1 VLSIYA
7 FLSFWV
13 VLQFL
18 THLSAPVAPIHPV
31 HLTTEYTPLGRDREV
46 VNHTP
51 VKKPQPPSAPFHLQ
65 QTGTPGSAARSS
77 TPIQQASGDAITT
90 TVQAIAD
97 TSNSDVKPESTKVE
111 DGVDPKT
118 LPSVRALSN
127 APALN
132 PSAPGMLDGRSIYEV
147 DIASLESKA
156 WRR

>member
-1 VLSIYA
+1 M
-7 FLSFWV
+7 
-13 VLQFL
+13 
-18 THLSAPVAPIHPV
+18 
-31 HLTTEYTPLGRDREV
+31 
-46 VNHTP
+46 
-51 VKKPQPPSAPFHLQ
+51 
-65 QTGTPGSAARSS
+65 
-77 TPIQQASGDAITT
+77 
-90 TVQAIAD
+90 TVQTISD
-97 TSNSDVKPESTKVE
+97 TSNPDVRPEFTKVME

>member
-1 VLSIYA
+1 M
-7 FLSFWV
+7 
-13 VLQFL
+13 
-18 THLSAPVAPIHPV
+18 
-31 HLTTEYTPLGRDREV
+31 HLTTEYTPLGRDREA

-51 VKKPQPPSAPFHLQ
+51 VKKPQPASAPSHLQ
-65 QTGTPGSAARSS
+65 QTGTLALAARSS
-77 TPIQQASGDAITT
+77 TPVQQTSGDVPTT
-90 TVQAIAD
+90 TVQTTAYTI
-97 TSNSDVKPESTKVE
+97 NSDIKPESTKLD

-127 APALN
+127 APGLN

>member
-1 VLSIYA
+1 
-7 FLSFWV
+7 
-13 VLQFL
+13 
-18 THLSAPVAPIHPV
+18 V
-31 HLTTEYTPLGRDREV
+31 HLTTEYTPLGRDREAV
-46 VNHTP
+46 SHTP
-51 VKKPQPPSAPFHLQ
+51 VKKPQPPSTPSHLQ
-65 QTGTPGSAARSS
+65 QTGTPALAARSS
-77 TPIQQASGDAITT
+77 TPIQQTPGDAPTT
-90 TVQAIAD
+90 TVQTTAD
-97 TSNSDVKPESTKVE
+97 TSNSGVKPESTKTE